1 MEASDKLKLKVHKF
15 CISER
20 KKRQK
25 LTYNYGTV
33 CVGVEDE
40 NRRYRKCSVS
50 FKNAPDYYFRADIDK
65 RLARVEKIEL
75 VEKYCI
81 LGYCAEPHAANNLLK
96 CLNTGSKNTIIT
108 ESSHFIFSK
117 ALRVRTH
124 QHVDYCKFCKHTFPQ
139 L

>member
-1 MEASDKLKLKVHKF
+1 MEASDKLKLKVHEF

-20 KKRQK
+20 KKRKK

-33 CVGVEDE
+33 CVGVED
-40 NRRYRKCSVS
+40 NKRIFQKCSVS
-50 FKNAPDYYFRADIDK
+50 FKNASDYYFRNDLDK
-65 RLARVEKIEL
+65 RLAHVEDMGIIE
-75 VEKYCI
+75 KHCI
-81 LGYCAEPHAANNLLK
+81 LGYCAEPHAANILLK
-96 CLNTGSKNTIIT
+96 CLNAGFKKPIIT

-124 QHVDYCKFCKHTFPQ
+124 QHVDYCSYCKQTFPQ